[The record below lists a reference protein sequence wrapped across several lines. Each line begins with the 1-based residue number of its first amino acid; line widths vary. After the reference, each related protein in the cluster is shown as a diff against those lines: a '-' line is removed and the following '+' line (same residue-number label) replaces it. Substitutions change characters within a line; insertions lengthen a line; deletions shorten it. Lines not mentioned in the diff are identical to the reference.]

1 MKRHFLTLAI
11 AATMACTMFAQAPQ
25 FTETTY
31 YRQRASL
38 FEQLPVDKEDVIILG
53 NSITDGGEWGELFG
67 DLHFKN
73 RGISGD
79 VIEGVKRRLSAVT
92 VGQPKKIFLM
102 IGTNDLSRG
111 ASVDYVVSGIKEIV
125 ETIHKDSPRT
135 KVYVQSI
142 FPVNPAFSNF
152 KSHSG
157 HTQDILDINKA
168 LSESEQECNYTF
180 VNVHKALADE
190 ENHMSSQYTN
200 DGLHLLGSG
209 YVVWRSVL
217 LPYVNE

>member
-1 MKRHFLTLAI
+1 MKKHLLSVSI
-11 AATMACTMFAQAPQ
+11 AALFACAAYAQAPA

-38 FEQLPVDKEDVIILG
+38 FEQLPVEKDDVIILG

-79 VIEGVKRRLSAVT
+79 DIEGVKRRLPAIT
-92 VGQPKKIFLM
+92 VGHPQKIFLM

-111 ASVDYVVSGIKEIV
+111 ASNEYVINGIKEIV
-125 ETIHKDSPRT
+125 QMIHQQSAET

-152 KSHSG
+152 KGHSG

-168 LSESEQECNYTF
+168 LSECESECNYTF
-180 VNVHKALADE
+180 VNVHAALADS
-190 ENHMSSQYTN
+190 ENHMSTQYTN
-200 DGLHLLGSG
+200 DGLHLLGPG
-209 YVVWRSVL
+209 YIVWRSVL
-217 LPYVNE
+217 LPYLK

>member
-1 MKRHFLTLAI
+1 MKRNLLTLAL
-11 AATMACTMFAQAPQ
+11 AAMMACPAFAQAPE

-79 VIEGVKRRLSAVT
+79 VVEGVKRRLPAIT
-92 VGQPKKIFLM
+92 LGQPKKIVLM

-111 ASVDYVVSGIKEIV
+111 ASNEYIINGIKEIV
-125 ETIHKDSPRT
+125 ALIHKQSAVT

-142 FPVNPAFSNF
+142 FPVNPTFSTF
-152 KSHSG
+152 KGHTC
-157 HTQDILDINKA
+157 HTQDIIEINQA
-168 LSESEQECNYTF
+168 LKNGATDGNYTF
-180 VNVHKALADE
+180 VDVHSALKDSE
-190 ENHMSSQYTN
+190 DHMNANYTN
-200 DGLHLLGSG
+200 DGLHLLGPG
-209 YVVWRSVL
+209 YIVWRSVL
-217 LPYVNE
+217 LPYVKD

>member
-1 MKRHFLTLAI
+1 MKHNLLAL
-11 AATMACTMFAQAPQ
+11 AAAALVACTAFAQAPE

-38 FEQLPVDKEDVIILG
+38 FEQLPVNNDDVIILG

-79 VIEGVKRRLSAVT
+79 VVEGVKRRLNAVT

-111 ASVDYVVSGIKEIV
+111 ASNEYIINGIKEIAAMV
-125 ETIHKDSPRT
+125 HKQSPRT
-135 KVYVQSI
+135 QLYVQSI
-142 FPVNPAFSNF
+142 FPVNPTFSTF
-152 KSHSG
+152 KGHTC
-157 HTQDILDINKA
+157 HTQDIIEINQA
-168 LSESEQECNYTF
+168 LKDGASAGGYTF
-180 VNVHKALADE
+180 VDVHSALKDS
-190 ENHMSSQYTN
+190 ENHMNANYTN
-200 DGLHLLGSG
+200 DGLHLLGPG
-209 YVVWRSVL
+209 YIVWRSVL
-217 LPYVNE
+217 LPYLQ